1 MKTQNNTHVTISTAT
16 LNCLK
21 QLLFSD
27 KGGTDLTNIVNDLGG
42 DDLTAIKVGLI
53 HKGIKPEI
61 DTQSR
66 YATNYKGF
74 RRYDFV
80 SYSMILD
87 KVCVKTSNYK
97 WTDNGDAKL
106 DYNDENIFTLQAWLS
121 MDTQQPA
128 KDTED

>member
-1 MKTQNNTHVTISTAT
+1 MKTQNTHVTISTAT

-42 DDLTAIKVGLI
+42 DDLTAINVGLI

-66 YATNYKGF
+66 YATSYKGF

-87 KVCVKTSNYK
+87 KVYVKTSNYE
-97 WTDNGDAKL
+97 WTENGDAKL
-106 DYNDENIFTLQAWLS
+106 DCSGDNYLSLQAWLT
-121 MDTQQPA
+121 MDTQQPT